1 MTSNPCLS
9 LFLSIS
15 LPFAS
20 HTSSSSRARGEDST
34 EAASESNAGLSG
46 AAAITNLAALLAT
59 PTSELLRPQASIL
72 CLDPATTVGDALA
85 ALASRRVLS
94 APVRTLEAAAAAAS
108 ACSNIPRGTTKEFAE
123 ASGKAAAEGRDFVC
137 FVDVR
142 DVLMS
147 EFVFFF

>member
-94 APVRTLEAAAAAAS
+94 APVRTLEAAAAAS

-123 ASGKAAAEGRDFVC
+123 ASGKSAAEGRDFVC